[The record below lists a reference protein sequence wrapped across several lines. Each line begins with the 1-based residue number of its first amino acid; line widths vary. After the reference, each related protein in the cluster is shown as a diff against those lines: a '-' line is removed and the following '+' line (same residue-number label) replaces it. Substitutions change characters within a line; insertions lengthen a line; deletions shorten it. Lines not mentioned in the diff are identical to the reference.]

1 MTTTTVIAKAIYVIA
16 TTSEAKWEAIHFL
29 TGHPMKKLIL
39 SILTSIILTTA
50 TFALPGFTSFIP
62 DSAGEYVYYRD
73 SSFTR
78 ESYIGIL
85 GYDDS
90 TIQIRYFAPQDDNE
104 MLPAKEIAILITV
117 DPASDYWNMTGERI
131 VSTILPDTDDTDIV
145 NYLHDILY
153 EFSARRINAG
163 EVESD
168 KIILD
173 QDYAQFGGKVAIT
186 FDARIPLFNIRTIT
200 DGKGTKVFDCVTIGT
215 IKSSTDNTFELF
227 NGISTVKP
235 SVTKETKKTAKSK
248 ICKFEN
254 RQVTLDE
261 GWEQKMEN
269 FWTLGNDSLITMS
282 VLPKVAEDKNLNDLY
297 VQRKLLESTEG
308 SYTDFQNCEI
318 IYTQAKDS
326 YKLVSTSYFPESNI
340 NVCLTKL
347 LTRNKDGGFDYFSI
361 STYQSAYLKNPLY
374 FDKIVKSYK

>member
-1 MTTTTVIAKAIYVIA
+1 
-16 TTSEAKWEAIHFL
+16 
-29 TGHPMKKLIL
+29 MKKLIL
-39 SILTSIILTTA
+39 SIITSIIITTA
-50 TFALPGFTSFIP
+50 SFALPGFTSFIP

-85 GYDDS
+85 GYDDA
-90 TIQIRYFAPQDDNE
+90 TIQIRYFAPQDDTA
-104 MLPAKEIAILITV
+104 MLPAKDIAILITV
-117 DPASDYWNMTGERI
+117 DPKAYAWTMTGEKI
-131 VSTILPDTDDTDIV
+131 ISTILPDTDDTDIV
-145 NYLHDILY
+145 NYLHDLLY
-153 EFSARRINAG
+153 EFSARRISAVA
-163 EVESD
+163 VESD
-168 KIILD
+168 SLILD
-173 QDYAQFGGKVAIT
+173 QDFAQFGGKVVLT
-186 FDARIPLFNIRTIT
+186 FDARVPLFNIKSIT
-200 DGKGTKVFDCVTIGT
+200 DEKGTKVFDCVTIGT
-215 IKSSTDNTFELF
+215 IKSSEDKSFEAF
-227 NGISTVKP
+227 TGVTAPKP
-235 SVTKETKKTAKSK
+235 AVTKETRKAAKAK

-282 VLPKVAEDKNLNDLY
+282 ALPKVAENQLLNDLY

-318 IYTQAKDS
+318 TYTQAKDS
-326 YKLVSTSYFPESNI
+326 YKLVSTSFFPESNI

-347 LTRNKDGGFDYFSI
+347 LTRNADGGFDYFSI
-361 STYQSAYLKNPLY
+361 STYQSAYMKNPSY

>member
-1 MTTTTVIAKAIYVIA
+1 
-16 TTSEAKWEAIHFL
+16 
-29 TGHPMKKLIL
+29 MKKTIL
-39 SILTSIILTTA
+39 AIFTTILLTA
-50 TFALPGFTSFIP
+50 SVFALPGFTSFIP

-85 GYDDS
+85 GYDDA
-90 TIQIRYFAPQDDNE
+90 TIQIRYFAPQDDTA
-104 MLPAKEIAILITV
+104 MLPAKDIAILITV
-117 DPASDYWNMTGERI
+117 DSKADVWTMTGEKI
-131 VSTILPDTDDTDIV
+131 ISTILPDTDDTDIV
-145 NYLHDILY
+145 NYLHDLLY
-153 EFSARRINAG
+153 EFSARRISAVA
-163 EVESD
+163 VETDSL
-168 KIILD
+168 ILD
-173 QDYAQFGGKVAIT
+173 QDFAQFGGRVTLT
-186 FDARIPLFNIRTIT
+186 FDARIPLFNIKSIT
-200 DGKGTKVFDCVTIGT
+200 DEKGTKVFDCVSIGT
-215 IKSSTDNTFELF
+215 IKSSEDKSFEAF
-227 NGISTVKP
+227 TGVTAPKP
-235 SVTKETKKTAKSK
+235 AVTKETRKAAKAK

-282 VLPKVAEDKNLNDLY
+282 VLPKVAENQLLNDLY

-318 IYTQAKDS
+318 SYTQAKDS
-326 YKLVSTSYFPESNI
+326 YKIVSTSYFPESNI

-347 LTRNKDGGFDYFSI
+347 LTRNKEGGFDYFSI